1 MLVPCGAIRMVVKM
15 PKMKTRKSAAKR
27 FRVTGSGKVAYK
39 KMGLRHILTKKS
51 SKRKMNLR
59 HSGILT
65 DVEAERVKSM
75 LPYA

>member
-1 MLVPCGAIRMVVKM
+1 M

-27 FRVTGSGKVAYK
+27 FRVTGTGKVAYK

-51 SKRKMNLR
+51 SKRKRDLR
-59 HSGILT
+59 HGGILS
-65 DVEAERVKSM
+65 DVEAKRAKSM

>member
-1 MLVPCGAIRMVVKM
+1 M

-27 FRVTGSGKVAYK
+27 YRVTGSGKVAYK
-39 KMGLRHILTKKS
+39 KMGLRHIPKKS

-59 HSGILT
+59 HAGILK
-65 DVEAERVKSM
+65 DVEAKRAKSM